1 MNEIKLPN
9 RLKGAWRNALIM
21 TYGADVPFF
30 ENALWSQFGTCC
42 RNKIILADGQRYLKG
57 CAAYARSGLVRHL
70 NQRYIADGILVS
82 RAAHAKAIL
91 LTNTERG
98 RLLVGS
104 GNLSWQG
111 YASGGEQFTSYE
123 YTADDPEALNAF
135 LAVRDI
141 VDYLMKHHYIGKS
154 AQRRVKHMWK
164 KTPWLFQSPTSDWQ
178 PVRHNLNSTFIGQL
192 AETVTDQP
200 VEELWVL
207 SPFYDEEAIALETL
221 LATLRPRQV
230 TLLVQPHHTSVDPI
244 ALERVLD
251 KFDGDSLVC
260 PFEKSECDSYVH
272 AKLYLLKL
280 RDQAICLQGSPNLS
294 RAAMMLT
301 PPRGNIEMA
310 NLLIGDREV
319 FDGLLEVLDIGPDV
333 TSLDLLD
340 LSYRA
345 SETSTEPAQEGGWRL
360 TSGEWLDDQLELFF
374 HGVPPDLDEA
384 SLLIGRRSFPLDVL
398 RQRAEV
404 VVVRLSQEAAH
415 LLKNPVPVSILWC
428 KRDEPTESNPIF
440 VCNRSALDAEL
451 EEASSRGTLD
461 RIGDLDLDNEEF
473 ERLLGELEAALVID
487 RQSVWQIAGRSLPS
501 DADADAENEAL
512 LLDYADVDYD
522 TLRQHPKLQQYMS
535 RGSGGGGY
543 ARTRLQIIL
552 SAITDHFKDLTG
564 VSSRI
569 RLLQSTFQRLEQ
581 EEVDTKNGLESRDER
596 KQHSRSRS
604 QRIGRILKNFIRR
617 YLRGIRSE
625 DFQEVAGFEVIAKNY
640 VIFAHLLWR
649 LFSKE
654 WVEPEFIIDALLKIW
669 SFMWGSSSQEGYLE
683 TLTREQRHQV
693 LGWIEEHYADAELLA
708 ALYYAAR
715 LTRTERWDGR
725 RFALRDFWRE
735 ILLDLPFSVAAET
748 IGESWLLVGDLLSD
762 HPPLPIA
769 IMQELSKLAE
779 FETRQSF
786 QLDLETKQGYP
797 PRSCNFENV
806 KVHRTGY
813 ADAMPVRC
821 LVICSGEALS
831 TKNEALDVLREWMRF
846 EHLDY
851 YRIACPDK
859 NGASTIF
866 FYEIS
871 EESGV
876 YWARGRDQ
884 VPVDIDRPISASTA
898 EWEQELSVLKMA
910 AAGVDTTLDLVSRE
924 QRQITFRKQTS
935 VSQGGYK

>member
-9 RLKGAWRNALIM
+9 RLKGTWRNALIM

-30 ENALWSQFGTCC
+30 ENALWSQFGTRCC
-42 RNKIILADGQRYLKG
+42 NKIILADGQRYLEG

-91 LTNTERG
+91 LTNAEQG

-111 YASGGEQFTSYE
+111 YASGGEQFTAYE

-141 VDYLMKHHYIGKS
+141 VDYLVKHHYIGKS
-154 AQRRVKHMWK
+154 VQRHVNHMWE
-164 KTPWLFQSPTSDWQ
+164 KTPWLIQSPTSDWQ
-178 PVRHNLNSTFIGQL
+178 PVRHNLNSTFIDQL
-192 AETVTDQP
+192 AETVADRP

-230 TLLVQPHHTSVDPI
+230 TLLVQPDHISVDPI

-251 KFDGDSLVC
+251 KFDGDSRVC
-260 PFEKSECDSYVH
+260 PFEKSEGDSYVH

-310 NLLIGDREV
+310 NLLIGDREA
-319 FDGLLEVLDIGPDV
+319 FNGLLEMLDIGPYV

-345 SETSTEPAQEGGWRL
+345 SETSTESNQEGGWRL

-415 LLKNPVPVSILWC
+415 LLKNPVPVSIRWR

-451 EEASSRGTLD
+451 EETSSRGTLD
-461 RIGDLDLDNEEF
+461 RIGDLDLDDEEF

-487 RQSVWQIAGRSLPS
+487 RQSVWQLVGRSLPS
-501 DADADAENEAL
+501 DADEEDETL
-512 LLDYADVDYD
+512 RLDYADVDYD
-522 TLRQHPKLQQYMS
+522 MLRRHPKLQQYTGI
-535 RGSGGGGY
+535 GSGGRGY
-543 ARTRLQIIL
+543 DRTRLQIIL
-552 SAITDHFKDLTG
+552 SAITDHFRDLTD
-564 VSSRI
+564 VSSRA
-569 RLLQSTFQRLEQ
+569 RLVQSTFQRLEQ
-581 EEVDTKNGLESRDER
+581 EEGDTGDGREREDEGE
-596 KQHSRSRS
+596 QHSRSRS
-604 QRIGRILKNFIRR
+604 QRIGRMLRNFIRR
-617 YLRGIRSE
+617 YLRGISSE
-625 DFQEVAGFEVIAKNY
+625 DFQEVAGVEVIVKNY

-654 WVEPEFIIDALLKIW
+654 WVEPEFITDALLKIW
-669 SFMWGSSSQEGYLE
+669 SFMWGSGSQDGYLE
-683 TLTREQRHQV
+683 NLTREQRQQA

-708 ALYYAAR
+708 AIYYAAR
-715 LTRTERWDGR
+715 LAHAEKWVER
-725 RFALRDFWRE
+725 RFALRDFWRQM
-735 ILLDLPFSVAAET
+735 LLDLPFSISTET
-748 IGESWLLVGDLLSD
+748 MEESWLLVGDLLPD
-762 HPPLPIA
+762 HTPLPTA
-769 IMQELSKLAE
+769 IVQELRWLAE
-779 FETRQSF
+779 FETRQGF
-786 QLDLETKQGYP
+786 LRDLEAKQGYP
-797 PRSCNFENV
+797 QRSCNFENV
-806 KVHRTGY
+806 KARRTGY
-813 ADAMPVRC
+813 ANAMPVRC
-821 LVICSGEALS
+821 LVIHSEEALS
-831 TKNEALDVLREWMRF
+831 TLDKALDVLRQWMRF
-846 EHLDY
+846 EELDY
-851 YRIACPDK
+851 YRITCPDQY
-859 NGASTIF
+859 GSCTVF
-866 FYEIS
+866 FYEVS
-871 EESGV
+871 EDSVV
-876 YWARGRDQ
+876 YWARDREQ
-884 VPVDIDRPISASTA
+884 EPVDVDRQIRSGATEWDHRLSILETAASEA
-898 EWEQELSVLKMA
+898 NI
-910 AAGVDTTLDLVSRE
+910 TLDLLSRE
-924 QRQITFRKQTS
+924 HRQITFRKQTS
-935 VSQGGYK
+935 VGQGRYE